1 MLRHHSKG
9 SIYAKAKRP
18 CQRDDT
24 GVFSLYKPLRF
35 LGSNRNTLDRL
46 VGFNLLM
53 RESIKER

>member
-46 VGFNLLM
+46 VGFNFLFDSAL
-53 RESIKER
+53 